1 MCVLLLPP
9 VPGES
14 QSEATT
20 LRSYDGRSIPAEQV
34 RISVPERRA
43 HPGRSISIAA
53 LRIRGTAARPGR
65 PIVFLMGGPGIPGSV
80 MAPIPPYFT
89 LFQRLREIGDVVI
102 PDQRGIG
109 RSEPGLDCSVTSAPP
124 EDALMDGSALM
135 AASRRQVAACAEQW
149 RAKGDDPT
157 AYNTI
162 ESADDIDDL
171 CRSLGYDK
179 IDLLAFS
186 YGTRLALAVVAR
198 HEAHVGR
205 MVLQG
210 VDGPGQ
216 VVKVPSA
223 VARKLQRIGEMLA
236 KDPDWKGPTDLMA
249 AARTARSRLADHPA
263 TVTVTGHRN
272 GQPVKLAVGR
282 GGFDAIAALSLND
295 VRLPALLVS
304 VAAGDDRVL
313 ARMAEA
319 TLNRVAAGTVG
330 LMGRAV
336 DCAADRPAARW
347 ALARHESEAAPF
359 GMPIDNAVLTD
370 DFCRAVGYAKPAVE
384 FARPLRSGVPALLLT
399 GTLDAT
405 NPVENAR
412 EVARGLSRAV
422 LLDIENAPH
431 EALPETAVQ
440 DVVLEFFRGGD
451 VQGRSIVADAPRF
464 LSVED
469 AAKEARGRG
478 GR

>member
-1 MCVLLLPP
+1 MCVLLLTP
-9 VPGES
+9 VPGRS

-20 LRSYDGRSIPAEQV
+20 LHSYDGRSMPAEKV

-43 HPGRSISIAA
+43 HPNRSITIAA
-53 LRIRGTAARPGR
+53 IRIRSTAARPGR

-109 RSEPGLDCSVTSAPP
+109 RSEPGLDCPVTSAPA
-124 EDALMDGSALM
+124 EDALMDGSALL

-149 RAKGDDPT
+149 RAKGNDPT

-198 HEAHVGR
+198 HEAQVGR

-216 VVKVPSA
+216 VVKAPVA
-223 VARKLQRIGEMLA
+223 VARKLQRIGEILA
-236 KDPDWKGPTDLMA
+236 KDPDWKGPTDLVA
-249 AARTARSRLADHPA
+249 AARTVRSRLAGHPA
-263 TVTVTGHRN
+263 TVTLTDHRN
-272 GQPVKLAVGR
+272 GQPVKLTVGR
-282 GGFDAIAALSLND
+282 GGFDTIAALSLND
-295 VRLPALLVS
+295 VHLPALLVS

-319 TLNRVAAGTVG
+319 TWNGAAAGNGGTDGTRSKLRGGSAGGPVG
-330 LMGRAV
+330 VGPDAKTRRRRSECPSIMRLSPMTF
-336 DCAADRPAARW
+336 AARW
-347 ALARHESEAAPF
+347 GTRSRRWSSRDRCAALCQR
-359 GMPIDNAVLTD
+359 
-370 DFCRAVGYAKPAVE
+370 
-384 FARPLRSGVPALLLT
+384 
-399 GTLDAT
+399 
-405 NPVENAR
+405 
-412 EVARGLSRAV
+412 
-422 LLDIENAPH
+422 
-431 EALPETAVQ
+431 
-440 DVVLEFFRGGD
+440 
-451 VQGRSIVADAPRF
+451 
-464 LSVED
+464 
-469 AAKEARGRG
+469 
-478 GR
+478 